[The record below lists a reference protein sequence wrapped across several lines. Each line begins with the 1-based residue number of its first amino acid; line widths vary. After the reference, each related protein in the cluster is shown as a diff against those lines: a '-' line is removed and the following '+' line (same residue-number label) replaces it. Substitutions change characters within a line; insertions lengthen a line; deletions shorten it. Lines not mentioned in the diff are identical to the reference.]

1 MNELQCLEAPFDAT
15 TGLSQSVLQRTLS
28 PVPPASPSSDINDIA
43 ALAALSA
50 GAAAS
55 LSACGGGGGGS
66 GGSGSFAGLAATS
79 ATTKTADAAE
89 PIMGVAIP
97 GSPIVAGAG
106 TTIYTTPANNKDAA
120 RFLSQASPGATKAQ
134 ITAMQAMSYS
144 AWLDAQFASPR
155 SQTNVDWLSSQGYGS
170 TAYLGHVDGLDN
182 TVWRKF
188 ISSPDLLRQRMVMAL
203 SEIFVVS
210 IDGLNAY
217 YPQFSVG
224 YFLDVLEGNAFGNY
238 RTLIYDVSRSAA
250 MGTYLTYVGNQL
262 GDPATGSEPDENYAR
277 EIMQLF
283 TIGLYKLNNDGSKVL
298 VNGAPVE
305 SYTQAD
311 VSGLAR
317 VFTGWFN
324 DTSSGTQTPVAF
336 TTPMVQVSSLY
347 EEGAKTFLGTTI
359 PAGAKTQAGALDSL
373 NRALDTLF
381 NHPNMPP
388 FVGRQLIQRLVTSN
402 PSPAY
407 VNRVANAFINNGS
420 GVRGDLKA
428 VIRQILLDDE
438 ARNPFISTTI
448 AFGKLREPVMRFL
461 NWARGW
467 NVTSSSGSWAIGDLS
482 SAANGLGQS
491 PMHSPS
497 VFNFFRPGYVPTNS
511 DLGKYNLNGPEFQIT
526 NESTVSGYVNFMQR
540 AVSGQ
545 ILPDLK
551 PNYGT
556 LTAIATDS
564 GALLDEINLVLAAG
578 ELSAGTLTT
587 LKAAID
593 TISADNDAGKL
604 NRVYAA
610 LTLVLASP
618 EYIVQK

>member
-1 MNELQCLEAPFDAT
+1 ML
-15 TGLSQSVLQRTLS
+15 V
-28 PVPPASPSSDINDIA
+28 
-43 ALAALSA
+43 
-50 GAAAS
+50 
-55 LSACGGGGGGS
+55 ACGGGGGGG
-66 GGSGSFAGLAATS
+66 GGSSFAGLSAKDT
-79 ATTKTADAAE
+79 ATTDAAQ
-89 PIMGVAIP
+89 PTRGVAIL
-97 GSPIVAGAG
+97 GSPIVAGAA
-106 TTIYTTPANNKDAA
+106 TTTYTTPANSKDAA
-120 RFLSQASPGATKAQ
+120 RFLSQASPGATRAQ
-134 ITAMQAMSYS
+134 IAAMQAMSYS

-155 SQTNVDWLSSQGYGS
+155 SQTHVDWLTAQDYGS
-170 TAYLGHVDGLDN
+170 SKYLGQVKGLDN

-188 ISSPDLLRQRMVMAL
+188 ISSPDLLRQRITLAF

-224 YFLDVLEGNAFGNY
+224 YFLDVLEANAFGNY
-238 RTLIYDVSRSAA
+238 RSLLYDVSRSAA

-283 TIGLYKLNNDGSKVL
+283 TIGLYKLNNDGTQVL
-298 VNGAPVE
+298 VDGAPVE
-305 SYTQAD
+305 TYTQAD

-324 DTSSGTQTPVAF
+324 DTSSGTQTPAAF
-336 TTPMVQVSSLY
+336 TQPMVQVSSIY
-347 EEGAKTFLGTTI
+347 EEGSKTFLGTTI
-359 PAGAKTQAGALDSL
+359 PAGAKTLAGALDSL
-373 NRALDTLF
+373 NRAIDTLF
-381 NHPNMPP
+381 NHPNIPP
-388 FVGRQLIQRLVTSN
+388 FVCRQLIQRLVTSN

-420 GVRGDLKA
+420 GVRGDMKA

-438 ARNPFISTTI
+438 ARNPFIGTTI

-467 NVTSSSGSWAIGDLS
+467 NATSTSGGWDIGDLS
-482 SAANGLGQS
+482 SAADGLGQS

-497 VFNFFRPGYVPTNS
+497 VFNFFRPGYVPSNS
-511 DLGKYNLNGPEFQIT
+511 DLGNYNLNGPEFQIT

-545 ILPDLK
+545 ILTDLK
-551 PNYGT
+551 PDYGT
-556 LTAIATDS
+556 LTAIAADS

-578 ELSAGTLTT
+578 QLSDATLAT
-587 LKAAID
+587 LKVAVD
-593 TISADNDAGKL
+593 TISASNDAGKL
-604 NRVYAA
+604 NRLYAA

>member
-1 MNELQCLEAPFDAT
+1 MRELQCLEAPCEAKS
-15 TGLSQSVLQRTLS
+15 GPSQSLHQGTVTLA
-28 PVPPASPSSDINDIA
+28 PPASPIDEIKDIA
-43 ALAALSA
+43 AIAAVSA
-50 GAAAS
+50 GAAA
-55 LSACGGGGGGS
+55 LLTACGGGGGG
-66 GGSGSFAGLAATS
+66 GGGSFAGLAAPST
-79 ATTKTADAAE
+79 TTKTADAAQ
-89 PIMGVAIP
+89 PTMGVAIP
-97 GSPIVAGAG
+97 DSPIVAGAA
-106 TTIYTTPANNKDAA
+106 TTTYTTPANNKDAA

-144 AWLDAQFASPR
+144 AWIDAQFALPR
-155 SQTNVDWLSSQGYGS
+155 SQTHVDWLSGQGYGS
-170 TAYLGHVDGLDN
+170 ATYLGQVNGLDN

-203 SEIFVVS
+203 TEIFVVS
-210 IDGLNAY
+210 IDGFNAY

-224 YFLDVLEGNAFGNY
+224 YFLDLLESNAFGNY
-238 RTLIYDVSRSAA
+238 RNLLLEVSRTTA
-250 MGTYLTYVGNQL
+250 MGTYLTFVGNQL
-262 GDPATGSEPDENYAR
+262 ANPTTGSQPDENYAR

-283 TIGLYKLNNDGSKVL
+283 TIGLYKLNNDGSQVL
-298 VNGAPVE
+298 VNDAPVE
-305 SYTQAD
+305 TYTQAD

-317 VFTGWFN
+317 VFTGWYD
-324 DTSSGTQTPVAF
+324 DTSGGQQTPSAY
-336 TTPMVQVSSLY
+336 TRPMVQLSALY

-359 PAGAKTQAGALDSL
+359 PAGPKTQAGAIDSL
-373 NRALDTLF
+373 TRAIDTLF

-388 FVGRQLIQRLVTSN
+388 FVCRQLIQRLVTSN

-420 GVRGDLKA
+420 GVRGDMKA

-448 AFGKLREPVMRFL
+448 AFGKLREPVVRFL

-467 NVTSSSGSWAIGDLS
+467 AATSAGGAWNIGDLS
-482 SAANGLGQS
+482 SAADGLGQS

-526 NESTVSGYVNFMQR
+526 NESTVSGYVNFMQS

-545 ILPDLK
+545 ILTDLK

-556 LTAIATDS
+556 LTAIAANS
-564 GALLDEINLVLAAG
+564 AALLDEINLVLAGG
-578 ELSAGTLTT
+578 ELSAATLAT
-587 LKAAID
+587 LKAAVD
-593 TISADNDAGKL
+593 TISADNDTGKL

>member
-1 MNELQCLEAPFDAT
+1 MSQLQGLEAPFEAKRES
-15 TGLSQSVLQRTLS
+15 SQTVRDIA
-28 PVPPASPSSDINDIA
+28 PPISDVKDVA
-43 ALAALSA
+43 ALATLSA
-50 GAAAS
+50 GAAAV
-55 LSACGGGGGGS
+55 LAACGGGGGG
-66 GGSGSFAGLAATS
+66 GGGGSFAGLAATS
-79 ATTKTADAAE
+79 SSSTTAAADTAQ
-89 PIMGVAIP
+89 PTMGVAVP
-97 GSPIVAGAG
+97 GSPIVAGAA
-106 TTIYTTPANNKDAA
+106 TTIYTTPANSKDAA

-144 AWLDAQFASPR
+144 AWLDAQFALPR
-155 SQTNVDWLSSQGYGS
+155 SQSNVDWLSGQGYGS
-170 TAYLGHVDGLDN
+170 GAYLGHVDGLDN
-182 TVWRKF
+182 TVWRKL

-210 IDGLNAY
+210 IDGFNAY

-224 YFLDVLEGNAFGNY
+224 YFLDTLESNAFGNY
-238 RTLIYDVSRSAA
+238 RNLLLEVSRTTA
-250 MGTYLTYVGNQL
+250 MGTYLTFVGNQL
-262 GDPATGSEPDENYAR
+262 ANPTTGSQPDENYAR

-283 TIGLYKLNNDGSKVL
+283 TIGLYKLNNDGSQVL

-305 SYTQAD
+305 TYTQAD

-317 VFTGWFN
+317 VFTGWYD
-324 DTSSGTQTPVAF
+324 DTSGGQQTPSAY
-336 TTPMVQVSSLY
+336 TRPMVQVSALY
-347 EEGAKTFLGTTI
+347 EDGAKTFLGTTI
-359 PAGAKTQAGALDSL
+359 PAGPKTQAGAIDSL
-373 NRALDTLF
+373 TRAIDTLF

-467 NVTSSSGSWAIGDLS
+467 NAASTSGGWAIGDLS

-556 LTAIATDS
+556 LTAIAADS

-578 ELSAGTLTT
+578 ELSTATLAT
-587 LKAAID
+587 LKAAVD
-593 TISADNDAGKL
+593 TISAANDAGKL

>member
-1 MNELQCLEAPFDAT
+1 MSQLQGLEAPIEAT
-15 TGLSQSVLQRTLS
+15 K
-28 PVPPASPSSDINDIA
+28 APSEPIEQAARRSSDIA
-43 ALAALSA
+43 ALAGLSA
-50 GAAAS
+50 IATTALA
-55 LSACGGGGGGS
+55 ACGGGGGG
-66 GGSGSFAGLAATS
+66 GGGGSFAGLGATG
-79 ATTKTADAAE
+79 TTTTDNSQ
-89 PIMGVAIP
+89 PTMGIAIP
-97 GSPIVAGAG
+97 GSPIVAGAA
-106 TTIYTTPANNKDAA
+106 TTIYTTPASSKDAA

-144 AWLDAQFASPR
+144 AWLDAQFALPR
-155 SQTNVDWLSSQGYGS
+155 SQTNVDWLSGQGYGS

-188 ISSPDLLRQRMVMAL
+188 ISSPDLLRQRITMAL

-210 IDGLNAY
+210 IDGLNSY
-217 YPQFSVG
+217 YPMFSVG

-238 RTLIYDVSRSAA
+238 RTLLFDVSRTTA
-250 MGTYLTYVGNQL
+250 MGTYLTFVGNQL
-262 GDPATGSEPDENYAR
+262 ANPTTGSEPDENYAR

-283 TIGLYKLNNDGSKVL
+283 TIGLYKLNNDGTQML

-305 SYTQAD
+305 TYTQAD

-317 VFTGWFN
+317 VFTGWYD
-324 DTSSGTQTPVAF
+324 DTSGGQQTPSAY
-336 TTPMVQVSSLY
+336 TRPMVQVSALY
-347 EEGAKTFLGTTI
+347 EDGPKTFLGTTI

-438 ARNPFISTTI
+438 ARNPYIGTTI

-467 NVTSSSGSWAIGDLS
+467 NATSASGGWAIGDLS
-482 SAANGLGQS
+482 GAANGLGQS

-511 DLGKYNLNGPEFQIT
+511 DLSPYNLNGPEFQIT

-545 ILPDLK
+545 SLPDLK

-556 LTAIATDS
+556 LTAIAADS

-578 ELSAGTLTT
+578 ELSAATLAT
-587 LKAAID
+587 LKAAVD
-593 TISADNDAGKL
+593 TISAGNDAGKL

>member
-1 MNELQCLEAPFDAT
+1 MSELQCLEAPFDAT
-15 TGLSQSVLQRTLS
+15 GRPSQSVLQRTPT
-28 PVPPASPSSDINDIA
+28 PVPPASSSSDINDID

-50 GAAAS
+50 GAAA
-55 LSACGGGGGGS
+55 LLTACGGGDGGGGS
-66 GGSGSFAGLAATS
+66 SLASLAATG
-79 ATTKTADAAE
+79 ATTKTLDAAE
-89 PIMGVAIP
+89 STIGVAIP

-144 AWLDAQFASPR
+144 AWLDAQFAAPR
-155 SQTNVDWLSSQGYGS
+155 SQTNVDWLSGQGYGS
-170 TAYLGHVDGLDN
+170 GAYLGHVDGLDN

-203 SEIFVVS
+203 TEIFVVS
-210 IDGLNAY
+210 IDGFNAY

-224 YFLDVLEGNAFGNY
+224 YFLDVLESNAFGNY
-238 RTLIYDVSRSAA
+238 RNLLLEVSRTTA
-250 MGTYLTYVGNQL
+250 MGTYLTFVGNQL
-262 GDPATGSEPDENYAR
+262 ANPTTGSQPDENYAR

-283 TIGLYKLNNDGSKVL
+283 TIGLYKLNNDGSQVL

-305 SYTQAD
+305 TYTQAD

-317 VFTGWFN
+317 VFTGWYD
-324 DTSSGTQTPVAF
+324 DTSGGQQTPSAY
-336 TTPMVQVSSLY
+336 TRPMIQVSALY
-347 EEGAKTFLGTTI
+347 EEGEKTFLGTTI
-359 PAGAKTQAGALDSL
+359 PAGPKTQAGAIDSL
-373 NRALDTLF
+373 TRAIDTLF

-467 NVTSSSGSWAIGDLS
+467 NVTSSSGSWAIGNLS

-540 AVSGQ
+540 AVSSQ

-587 LKAAID
+587 LKVAID

>member
-1 MNELQCLEAPFDAT
+1 MSQFEGFSAPYRATMKPSRGILEETAAPNSNIKTAFA
-15 TGLSQSVLQRTLS
+15 
-28 PVPPASPSSDINDIA
+28 PV
-43 ALAALSA
+43 ALSA
-50 GAAAS
+50 GVAAM
-55 LSACGGGGGGS
+55 LVACGGGGGGGSSFGGLSSS
-66 GGSGSFAGLAATS
+66 GTAANGDAGQS
-79 ATTKTADAAE
+79 N
-89 PIMGVAIP
+89 MGVAIP
-97 GSPIVAGAG
+97 GSPIVAGAA
-106 TTIYTTPANNKDAA
+106 TTTYTKPTNSKDAA

-134 ITAMQAMSYS
+134 VAAMQGMSYS
-144 AWLDAQFASPR
+144 AWIAAQFAVPR
-155 SQTNVDWLSSQGYGS
+155 SQTHVDWLTAQGYGS
-170 TAYLGHVDGLDN
+170 ATYLGQIKGLDN
-182 TVWRKF
+182 TVWRKL
-188 ISSPDLLRQRMVMAL
+188 ISSPDLLRQRMTFAL

-210 IDGLNAY
+210 IDGFNAY
-217 YPQFSVG
+217 YPQFAVG
-224 YFLDVLEGNAFGNY
+224 SFLDVLESNAFGNY
-238 RTLIYDVSRSAA
+238 RSLLYDVSRSAA

-283 TIGLYKLNNDGSKVL
+283 TIGLYKLNNDGTQVL
-298 VNGAPVE
+298 ANGAPVE
-305 SYTQAD
+305 TYTQAD

-324 DTSSGTQTPVAF
+324 DTSSGTQTPAAF
-336 TTPMVQVSSLY
+336 IRPMVQVSSNY
-347 EEGAKTFLGTTI
+347 EEGSKTFLGTTI
-359 PAGAKTQAGALDSL
+359 PAGAKTLAGALDSL

-420 GVRGDLKA
+420 GVRGDMKA
-428 VIRQILLDDE
+428 VISQILLDDE
-438 ARNPFISTTI
+438 ARNPLISTTI

-467 NVTSSSGSWAIGDLS
+467 NATSASGGWAIGDLS
-482 SAANGLGQS
+482 SAAEGLGQS
-491 PMHSPS
+491 PMHSLS

-511 DLGKYNLNGPEFQIT
+511 DLGKYDLNGPEFQIT

-545 ILPDLK
+545 ILTDLK

-556 LTAIATDS
+556 LTAIAADS

-578 ELSAGTLTT
+578 QLSDATLAT
-587 LKAAID
+587 LKTAVD
-593 TISADNDAGKL
+593 TISAGTDAGKL
-604 NRVYAA
+604 NRLYAA

>member
-1 MNELQCLEAPFDAT
+1 MRELQCLEAPFEAKS
-15 TGLSQSVLQRTLS
+15 GPSQSIHQGIVT
-28 PVPPASPSSDINDIA
+28 PAPPALPIDEIKDFAAIA
-43 ALAALSA
+43 AVPA
-50 GAAAS
+50 GAAA
-55 LSACGGGGGGS
+55 LLTACGGGGGG
-66 GGSGSFAGLAATS
+66 GGGSFAGLGAPS
-79 ATTKTADAAE
+79 TTAKTADAAQ
-89 PIMGVAIP
+89 PTMGVAIP
-97 GSPIVAGAG
+97 DSPIVAGAA
-106 TTIYTTPANNKDAA
+106 TTTYTTPANNKDAA

-144 AWLDAQFASPR
+144 AWIDAQFALPR

-170 TAYLGHVDGLDN
+170 TAYLGHADGLDN

-188 ISSPDLLRQRMVMAL
+188 ISSPDLLRQRITLAL

-210 IDGLNAY
+210 IDGLNNY
-217 YPQFSVG
+217 YPMFSVG
-224 YFLDVLEGNAFGNY
+224 YFLDVLEGDAFGNY
-238 RTLIYDVSRSAA
+238 RTLLFDVSRTTA
-250 MGTYLTYVGNQL
+250 MGTYLTFVGNQL
-262 GDPATGSEPDENYAR
+262 ANPITGSEPDENYAR

-283 TIGLYKLNNDGSKVL
+283 TIGLYNLNNDGSQVL

-305 SYTQAD
+305 TYKQAD

-317 VFTGWFN
+317 VFTGWYA
-324 DTSSGTQTPVAF
+324 DTSGGEQTPSAF
-336 TTPMVQVSSLY
+336 TRPMVQVNSLY

-359 PAGAKTQAGALDSL
+359 PAGPKTLAGALDSL

-388 FVGRQLIQRLVTSN
+388 FVCRQLIQRLVTSN

-420 GVRGDLKA
+420 GVRGDMKA

-448 AFGKLREPVMRFL
+448 AFGKLREPVVRFL

-467 NVTSSSGSWAIGDLS
+467 AATSASGAWNIGDLS

-545 ILPDLK
+545 ILTDLK

-556 LTAIATDS
+556 LTAIAANS

-593 TISADNDAGKL
+593 TISADNDTGKL